1 MSENP
6 TPQEGV
12 AAEGGETFTDNSA
25 VLLTDSEILAEILSA
40 TESNGDTLIEIE
52 TELIT
57 SRKSVETLQA
67 QLLETYKLLA
77 FIFLLL
83 IIYGVYK
90 FFSGLL
96 NTA

>member
-1 MSENP
+1 MASIP
-6 TPQEGV
+6 TTQTGV
-12 AAEGGETFTDNSA
+12 AADGGETYIDNSA
-25 VLLTDSEILAEILSA
+25 LYSTDSEILAELLSA

-52 TELIT
+52 TELIST
-57 SRKSVETLQA
+57 RTSVETLQA

-83 IIYGVYK
+83 IIFGVYK
-90 FFSGLL
+90 FFSGLI

>member
-1 MSENP
+1 MADFP
-6 TPQEGV
+6 TQEGV
-12 AAEGGETFTDNSA
+12 AAEGGETYIDPAFYA
-25 VLLTDSEILAEILSA
+25 TDSEILIDLLKA
-40 TESNGDTLIEIE
+40 TQSNGDTLIEIE

-57 SRKSVETLQA
+57 LRKDNQILQG
-67 QLLETYKLLA
+67 QLAETYKLLA

-83 IIYGVYK
+83 IIFGVYK

>member
-1 MSENP
+1 MADNP
-6 TPQEGV
+6 TQEGL
-12 AAEGGETFTDNSA
+12 AAEGGETFDNS
-25 VLLTDSEILAEILSA
+25 VFYGTDSEILSELLNA
-40 TESNGDTLIEIE
+40 TQSNGETLIEIE

-57 SRKSVETLQA
+57 LRKDNQTLQA
-67 QLLETYKLLA
+67 QLAETYKLLA

-83 IIYGVYK
+83 IIFGVYK